1 VYAISR
7 LSNYLS
13 RYVGLFLVNQLITT
27 TCVRAMVV
35 YLCVCRYPRAFI
47 NLPLCHEPYLMGVVS
62 FLDVL
67 TEDKFEPTVALDKLI
82 VFDVPKFSGY
92 FWKKMKDVK
101 IWDML
106 TFVKDPPQYYPNCTP
121 PPFFLIPLGVAP
133 PPTTEDVPSFFLR

>member
-1 VYAISR
+1 
-7 LSNYLS
+7 
-13 RYVGLFLVNQLITT
+13 
-27 TCVRAMVV
+27 
-35 YLCVCRYPRAFI
+35 
-47 NLPLCHEPYLMGVVS
+47 MGVVS